1 MDKKLFQMSLGRG
14 IILSSKSKLFVDEIP
29 KIEAERIDFM
39 AVALKEDYQR
49 ALDEQTALGAR
60 KDYYHNYKIYYVIE
74 EDTIYIDRILH
85 MLVEIVGNTPNS
97 SFSVYKV
104 YWKNVLEKSEKY
116 RKMAL
121 SRFF

>member
-1 MDKKLFQMSLGRG
+1 MFQMSLGRG

-39 AVALKEDYQR
+39 AVVLKEDYQR

>member
-1 MDKKLFQMSLGRG
+1 MFQMSLGRG